1 MKYHIIT
8 YGCQMNKSDSER
20 IIEILERIKYQPAQ
34 KIEEADLIIIV
45 ACSVR
50 QKAIDRIYGKLKKLQ
65 ILKIQNPKLKI
76 IITGCLLRYDK
87 EKIVQNFSHVVDKV
101 ISIQKIIQLP
111 KILNQKIKFKQKSI
125 KSYLDIYPKCSS
137 KIEAYVPIMTGCNNY
152 CAYCVVPYTRDK
164 EISRSTDSILKEI
177 KNLIKDGYKKI
188 TLLGQNVNSYSSII
202 KDIKKIKKI
211 NFVRLLELIN
221 NLSGN
226 FWFTFITNHPKD
238 MSEELIKK
246 LPYLNKLCHYIH
258 LPLQSGDN
266 QILKKMNRNYSI
278 KHYLSLIKKI
288 RQSLPDVN
296 ISTDIIVGFPGETE
310 KQFLNTKKLMEK
322 VKFDMA
328 YIACYSPRPQTLAY
342 KMKDN
347 LSSEEKKRR
356 ERILTEVLKKTALEN
371 NQKYLNKIVKV
382 LVEEKIK
389 NNKLET
395 STYFGETKTL
405 KKVKIETNQNILGKF
420 VLVKITQASPW
431 GLKGKLIRN
440 NFTK

>member
-1 MKYHIIT
+1 
-8 YGCQMNKSDSER
+8 MNKSDSER

-76 IITGCLLRYDK
+76 IITGCLLSHDK
-87 EKIVQNFSHVVDKV
+87 EKIIQNFSHVVDKI
-101 ISIQKIIQLP
+101 ISIEKIIQLP

-125 KSYLDIYPKCSS
+125 KSYLDIYPRYSS

-152 CAYCVVPYTRDK
+152 CAYCVVPYTRGE
-164 EISRSTDSILKEI
+164 EISRTTDSVIREI

-202 KDIKKIKKI
+202 KNVEKLEKI

-221 NLSGN
+221 NLSGK

-238 MSEELIKK
+238 ISEELIKK
-246 LPYLNKLCHYIH
+246 LPRLEKICHYIH

-266 QILKKMNRNYSI
+266 QILKKMNRNYSVN
-278 KHYLSLIKKI
+278 HYLSLIKKI
-288 RQSLPDVN
+288 RKFLPDVN

-310 KQFLNTKKLMEK
+310 KQFLNTKNLMEK

-342 KMKDN
+342 KMEDN
-347 LSSEEKKRR
+347 VSSEEKKRR
-356 ERILTEVLKKTALEN
+356 EKILTEILKKTALKN
-371 NQKYLNKIVKV
+371 NQKYLGKIVEV
-382 LVEEKIK
+382 LGEERIENQRSK
-389 NNKLET
+389 T
-395 STYFGETKTL
+395 QTYFGETKTL
-405 KKVKIETNQNILGKF
+405 KKVKIETDQNILGKF

-431 GLKGKLIRN
+431 GLKGELIR
-440 NFTK
+440 K